1 MERNKEVN
9 GYDGIELS
17 PKYTEILTTDKR
29 YVIITGGRGSGKSFA
44 ISTLADLM
52 TYEAETRILY
62 TRYTMVSA
70 KISIIPEFTQKL
82 ELLKVRDDFDPRDS
96 YIKNTRSGSDILFRG
111 LKTSSGNLSANMK
124 SISGVN
130 IWILDEA
137 EELVDEEEF
146 EKIDYS
152 IRKDNARNL
161 VVLILNPTTID
172 HFIYKRF
179 FKNSMKYVDYEG
191 AKIPI
196 STHPDVLHIHTTY
209 RDNDDNLSDSFLKQA
224 QRLKEE
230 NIEKYHRIF
239 MGSWLETAEGAVYKN
254 WTTGEFDRSLPYCYA
269 QDYGYSPDPSV
280 MIKMAVDRK
289 NKRIYIKECFYD
301 TEMSHEEIVDA
312 TVRHLDRISD
322 VIITEHD
329 KRIIRALQD
338 AGLNVK
344 QAKKRTIL
352 EGIMKIQDYEI
363 VIDPLSFNVM
373 SELRLYE
380 WNDKKASIPVD
391 KHNHAMD
398 AMRYGFEYLGKGRS
412 RLGLKFYR

>member
-1 MERNKEVN
+1 
-9 GYDGIELS
+9 
-17 PKYTEILTTDKR
+17 
-29 YVIITGGRGSGKSFA
+29 
-44 ISTLADLM
+44 M

-152 IRKDNARNL
+152 IRKDNARHL

-209 RDNDDNLSDSFLKQA
+209 RDNDDNLSASFLNQA
-224 QRLKEE
+224 QRLKDE

-254 WTTGEFDRSLPYCYA
+254 WTTEEYDRS
-269 QDYGYSPDPSV
+269 
-280 MIKMAVDRK
+280 
-289 NKRIYIKECFYD
+289 
-301 TEMSHEEIVDA
+301 
-312 TVRHLDRISD
+312 
-322 VIITEHD
+322 
-329 KRIIRALQD
+329 
-338 AGLNVK
+338 
-344 QAKKRTIL
+344 
-352 EGIMKIQDYEI
+352 
-363 VIDPLSFNVM
+363 
-373 SELRLYE
+373 
-380 WNDKKASIPVD
+380 
-391 KHNHAMD
+391 
-398 AMRYGFEYLGKGRS
+398 
-412 RLGLKFYR
+412 

>member
-172 HFIYKRF
+172 TLYT
-179 FKNSMKYVDYEG
+179 SG
-191 AKIPI
+191 
-196 STHPDVLHIHTTY
+196 
-209 RDNDDNLSDSFLKQA
+209 FL
-224 QRLKEE
+224 
-230 NIEKYHRIF
+230 RI
-239 MGSWLETAEGAVYKN
+239 A
-254 WTTGEFDRSLPYCYA
+254 
-269 QDYGYSPDPSV
+269 
-280 MIKMAVDRK
+280 
-289 NKRIYIKECFYD
+289 
-301 TEMSHEEIVDA
+301 
-312 TVRHLDRISD
+312 
-322 VIITEHD
+322 
-329 KRIIRALQD
+329 
-338 AGLNVK
+338 
-344 QAKKRTIL
+344 
-352 EGIMKIQDYEI
+352 
-363 VIDPLSFNVM
+363 
-373 SELRLYE
+373 
-380 WNDKKASIPVD
+380 
-391 KHNHAMD
+391 
-398 AMRYGFEYLGKGRS
+398 
-412 RLGLKFYR
+412 

>member
-1 MERNKEVN
+1 
-9 GYDGIELS
+9 
-17 PKYTEILTTDKR
+17 
-29 YVIITGGRGSGKSFA
+29 
-44 ISTLADLM
+44 
-52 TYEAETRILY
+52 
-62 TRYTMVSA
+62 MVSA

-209 RDNDDNLSDSFLKQA
+209 RDNDDNLSASFLNQA
-224 QRLKEE
+224 QRLKDE